1 MSTKVKKMVRGL
13 QPDIRIALEGEN
25 GHDSIM
31 TYSNLDK
38 ISGTVSITCHHATPF
53 EALEITFNGGYS
65 SSMISEKLELTIAQ
79 ARLRLSSTR

>member
-53 EALEITFNGGYS
+53 EALEITSVSYTHLTLPTIYS
-65 SSMISEKLELTIAQ
+65 V
-79 ARLRLSSTR
+79 